1 MAQAAEDATEATKL
15 ASEETYDGSDPWSLA
30 EATTEDQRPG
40 ISAVFRVRSD
50 APATGVALAS
60 LLGVV
65 DEVLVLD
72 TGSAADAMQEVG
84 QVAAANASD
93 TRIRL
98 LSYGPSGGPSGK
110 PSRAGATRRS
120 AAADAVDPT
129 SSEAALN
136 WACSRVACQQT
147 LLWDGSMVASR
158 YGRLLITRVA
168 QRAPTPLTGSF
179 EEVAGYLRMAD
190 GAMEVAFDVDR
201 PSVLTYLFPSYP
213 LSTFERRKHP
223 DYLVSAGRSLE
234 AWVASLRLVWL
245 DGHGPGSDTGSSAG
259 PSAGPPAGPPV
270 RGGSRRREVTAE
282 VASGSWEGRFV
293 ATDLEAQALQA
304 AFERALRQSILD

>member
-1 MAQAAEDATEATKL
+1 MVP
-15 ASEETYDGSDPWSLA
+15 EETYDGSGPWMLA
-30 EATTEDQRPG
+30 EATTDEQQHG
-40 ISAVFRVRSD
+40 ISAVFRMRPD
-50 APATGVALAS
+50 APANGVALAS

-65 DEVLVLD
+65 DEILILD
-72 TGSAADAMQEVG
+72 TGLASDTMQEVG
-84 QVAAANASD
+84 QVAAANTTD

-98 LSYGPSGGPSGK
+98 LAYGSSGGRPGS
-110 PSRAGATRRS
+110 SRAS
-120 AAADAVDPT
+120 DAASGADAIDPV

-158 YGRLLITRVA
+158 YGRLLIARVA

-179 EEVAGYLRMAD
+179 EEVPGYLRMAD
-190 GAMEVAFDVDR
+190 GVVEVAFDVDP

-213 LSTFERRKHP
+213 QSTFERRKHP

-245 DGHGPGSDTGSSAG
+245 DGHGPGADPGSL
-259 PSAGPPAGPPV
+259 AGPPV
-270 RGGSRRREVTAE
+270 RGGSRRRQVAAE

-293 ATDLEAQALQA
+293 ATDLEASALQA
-304 AFERALRQSILD
+304 AFEGALRRSILDRSGAS